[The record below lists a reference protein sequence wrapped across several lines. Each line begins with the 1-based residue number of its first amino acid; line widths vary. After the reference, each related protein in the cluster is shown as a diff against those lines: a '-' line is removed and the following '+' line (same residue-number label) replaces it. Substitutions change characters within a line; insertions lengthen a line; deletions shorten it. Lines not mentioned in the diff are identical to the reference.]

1 MALGKHSHLPRHLST
16 HLSRNLRFFKGLV
29 SQPKSVGAIVPTSVF
44 MARRMASV
52 ASVASGLPVLE
63 LGPGTGV
70 VTRALLRRG
79 LAPERIVAVEY
90 SPHFCTLLEADHPDI
105 KVIEG
110 NAFDLDKTLA
120 GTGHS
125 RFDCVISGLPLLNFS
140 VEDRVKL
147 VEDCLGRI
155 ARGRPMIQF
164 SYGPTSPVP
173 AGRGHYTVE
182 RFGVEIRNIPPAQMW
197 IYRRA

>member
-1 MALGKHSHLPRHLST
+1 MGKHTNLPRHLTT

-52 ASVASGLPVLE
+52 ASAASGLPVLE

-79 LAPERIVAVEY
+79 LPSERIVAVEY
-90 SPHFCTLLEADHPDI
+90 SDHFCRLLEAEHPEI
-105 KVIEG
+105 KVIQG
-110 NAFDLDKTLA
+110 DAFNLDKTLA
-120 GTGHS
+120 GLGHN

-140 VEDRVKL
+140 VGERIAL

-155 ARGRPMIQF
+155 AHGRPMIQF

-173 AGRGHYTVE
+173 AGRGRYTVE

>member
-1 MALGKHSHLPRHLST
+1 MGKHTNLPRHLTT

-52 ASVASGLPVLE
+52 ASAASGLPVLE

-79 LAPERIVAVEY
+79 LPPERIVAVEY
-90 SPHFCTLLEADHPDI
+90 SDYFCRLLETEHPEI
-105 KVIEG
+105 KVIQG
-110 NAFDLDKTLA
+110 DAFNLDKTLA
-120 GTGHS
+120 ELGHT

-140 VEDRVKL
+140 VGKRIAL
-147 VEDCLGRI
+147 VEDCLGHI
-155 ARGRPMIQF
+155 AHGRPMIQF

-173 AGRGHYTVE
+173 AGRGRYTVE

>member
-1 MALGKHSHLPRHLST
+1 MGKHTNLPRHLTT

-52 ASVASGLPVLE
+52 ASAASGLPVLE

-70 VTRALLRRG
+70 VTRALLQRG
-79 LAPERIVAVEY
+79 LPPERIVAVEY
-90 SPHFCTLLEADHPDI
+90 SEHFCRLLEAEHPEI
-105 KVIEG
+105 KVIKG
-110 NAFDLDKTLA
+110 DAFNLDKTLA
-120 GTGHS
+120 GLCHT

-140 VEDRVKL
+140 VGERIAL

-155 ARGRPMIQF
+155 SHGRPMIQF

-173 AGRGHYTVE
+173 AGRGRYTVE